1 MENVTPV
8 TNEDALLVASAREG
22 DSLAFALLVHRY
34 SRVMNSFI
42 GTLSVSES
50 EKEDLLQEGL
60 IGLLKAVRSY
70 EEEKAMFSTYA
81 VTCIKNSIVSALR
94 RYNKSA
100 ALYPSLQE
108 LEEAEAQEAESPELI
123 YLDTESGR
131 LLHDRLFKALSPLES
146 KVFEL
151 YLADETYA
159 EIGRKLGKDVKS
171 VDNAVQRIRS
181 KLKRI
186 I

>member
-1 MENVTPV
+1 MENVTPL

-81 VTCIKNSIVSALR
+81 VTCIKNSIISALR

-108 LEEAEAQEAESPELI
+108 LEGTQAQEAESPELI

-159 EIGRKLGKDVKS
+159 EIGRKLGKDAKS